1 MTTRGT
7 PLAPPLSTTLLSERL
22 LLRPPRA
29 SDAAALRR
37 LLVTNAEHLRPWSP
51 APAAGTDPLS
61 LLELTRGLLRQRR
74 EWREDRTYA
83 FVLCG
88 RDDPALPLGRVTLS
102 HVVRSAFQNAY
113 LGYWLDARRQGQ
125 GLMSEAVARV
135 VRFAFDELGLH
146 RVQAA
151 VLPENAASRRVL
163 AKAGFREEGL
173 ARRYLQIAG
182 QWQDHLLFART
193 NDEGEAG
200 GGL

>member
-1 MTTRGT
+1 M
-7 PLAPPLSTTLLSERL
+7 AAPLSTQLWSERL

-37 LLVTNAEHLRPWSP
+37 LLVANAEHLRPWSP
-51 APAAGTDPLS
+51 APAAGADPLS

-83 FVLCG
+83 FVMAQ
-88 RDDPALPLGRVTLS
+88 RHEPALPIGRVTLS
-102 HVVRSAFQNAY
+102 HVARNAFQNAY
-113 LGYWLDARRQGQ
+113 LGYWLDARQQAR
-125 GLMSEAVARV
+125 GLMTEAVARV
-135 VRFAFDELGLH
+135 VDFAFDDLKLH

-151 VLPENAASRRVL
+151 VLPRNAASRRVL

-182 QWQDHLLFART
+182 RWQDHLLFGR
-193 NDEGEAG
+193 
-200 GGL
+200 